1 MELYDNFSEK
11 SKMILDQAFTEAR
24 AMNMNYVG
32 TEHLLLSLLKIKSD
46 IIDQVKRYNQL
57 SYKDVKKECLRFVGI
72 GLVQREIQGYSR
84 RASEIIKLSG
94 FEANS
99 LKSLKVE
106 PVHILLSL
114 LDNQEATAVKV
125 LEKIGISAFDIKTDI
140 IKELDLQDKKKA
152 KDKQKHIES
161 SFLEKYGVD
170 MTKLAKENKF
180 DPLIARESEVNR
192 LVQILGRRTKN
203 NPCLIGEPGV
213 GKTAVVE
220 GVSQLMHTKK
230 VPDYLYN
237 KKIISVSLGA
247 LLAGSKFRGEFEDR
261 LTQLIEEVQGK
272 KNIILFIDEIHT
284 LVGAGATQ
292 GAMDAANILK
302 PFLSRDDIQIIGA
315 TTISEYRKYIEKDLA
330 LERRL
335 QPVVVKEPSV
345 EVCIDI
351 LNGIKKG
358 YEDYHQV
365 TITEKAITAAVKLSH
380 KYISDRFL
388 PDKAIDLIDEAASR
402 VRIDGLELLDDNK
415 ILEVISLW
423 TGIPVRKLTTSESN
437 KLLSLE
443 KSLKNRVVG
452 QELAINTV
460 SKAIRR
466 ARVGLNNADRPI
478 GSFIFLGS
486 TGVGKTELAKALA
499 EELFGNEKDLIRID
513 MSEYM
518 EKHSVSK
525 IIGSPPG
532 YVAYEEGGQLTEKVR
547 LNPFSVILFDELEKA
562 HPDVVNLL
570 FQLLDEGELTDG
582 KGRKVNFK
590 NTIVIF
596 TSNVGVES
604 IKKKT
609 EIGFVNTKLTSDD
622 FIEFEEQLKFE
633 LKKEYK
639 VEFLN
644 RIDEIV
650 VFKSLNKEEI
660 YEIIDKL
667 LELLAT
673 RVNDLEYVMEV
684 DSSIKSKIYEI
695 GYSNEYGVRSI
706 KRAITR
712 IVENELSEYL
722 LKNEPAKN
730 TKLKIYLDEEGN
742 VKIVET
748 C

>member
-32 TEHLLLSLLKIKSD
+32 TEHLLLSLLKIKSE
-46 IIDQVKRYNQL
+46 IIEQVKRYNQL

-114 LDNQEATAVKV
+114 LDNQDATAVKV
-125 LEKIGISAFDIKTDI
+125 LEKIGVSAFDVKTDL
-140 IKELDLQDKKKA
+140 IKELDLIDKKKL
-152 KDKQKHIES
+152 KDKQQKIES
-161 SFLEKYGVD
+161 SLLEKYGVD
-170 MTKLAKENKF
+170 MTKLAKENKY
-180 DPLIARESEVNR
+180 DPLIGRESEVSR

-203 NPCLIGEPGV
+203 NPCLIGDPGV

-220 GVSQLMHTKK
+220 GVSQLMNTKD
-230 VPDYLYN
+230 VPDYLIN
-237 KKIISVSLGA
+237 KKIISISLGA

-261 LTQLIEEVQGK
+261 LTQLIQEVQGK
-272 KNIILFIDEIHT
+272 NNIILFIDEIHT

-302 PFLSRDDIQIIGA
+302 PFMSRDDIQIIGA
-315 TTISEYRKYIEKDLA
+315 TTTSEYRKYIEKDLA

-335 QPVVVKEPSV
+335 QPVVVKEPTV
-345 EVCIDI
+345 ETCIKI

-365 TITEKAITAAVKLSH
+365 SIEEEAINAAVKLSD
-380 KYISDRFL
+380 KYINDRFL

-402 VRIDGLELLDDNK
+402 SRIERRDILNEER
-415 ILEVISLW
+415 ILEVVSLW
-423 TGIPVRKLTTSESN
+423 TGIPVSKLTSSEST
-437 KLLSLE
+437 KLLNLE
-443 KSLKNRVVG
+443 NNLRKRVIG
-452 QELAINTV
+452 QELAISTV

-466 ARVGLNNADRPI
+466 ARVGLNSNDRPL
-478 GSFIFLGS
+478 GSYIFLGS

-547 LNPFSVILFDELEKA
+547 RNPFSVILFDELEKA
-562 HPDVVNLL
+562 HADVVNVL

-590 NTIVIF
+590 NTIIIF
-596 TSNVGVES
+596 TSNIGVES
-604 IKKKT
+604 IKKKSD
-609 EIGFVNTKLTSDD
+609 IGFVNSQIETDD
-622 FIEFEEQLKFE
+622 FIEFEEQLKIE

-639 VEFLN
+639 AEFLN

-650 VFKSLNKEEI
+650 VFKSLYKEEI
-660 YEIIDKL
+660 YAIIEKL
-667 LELLAT
+667 LVLLEMRLTELGYSL
-673 RVNDLEYVMEV
+673 NIDQ
-684 DSSIKSKIYEI
+684 SIKDKIYEV
-695 GYSNEYGVRSI
+695 GYSSEYGVRSI
-706 KRAITR
+706 RRAITR
-712 IVENELSEYL
+712 VVENELSEYL
-722 LKNEPAKN
+722 LKNETRKN
-730 TKLKIYLDEEGN
+730 SLLEISLDGEGN
-742 VKIVET
+742 FRIVET